1 MKANM
6 RYTDLG
12 PIDGYALYVLDRK
25 AMELVKVGKCKSI
38 QEAKRDAIGYLISHS
53 TVNEVHIDRY
63 WDYDGFGDRNHI
75 EKPSG
80 LISRTTRP
88 DKFAWSSF
96 ATNRTMYIDSKG
108 KKI

>member
-12 PIDGYALYVLDRK
+12 PIDGYILYVLDRK
-25 AMELVKVGKCKSI
+25 AMELVKVGKTKSI
-38 QEAKRDAIGYLISHS
+38 QEAKRLASEYLMTHN
-53 TVNEVHIDRY
+53 TVKEVHIDRY
-63 WDYDGFGDRNHI
+63 WDYDGFGDRNHV
-75 EKPSG
+75 EKSSG

-88 DKFAWSSF
+88 DRFAWSSF
-96 ATNRTMYIDSKG
+96 TTNRTVYIDPKG